1 VSIEAQLSEII
12 QVAVDQQA
20 SDIYWLPTVSKY
32 QILMQAAGELRTLMT
47 IEIAIAQQLINHIK
61 YRSNMAI
68 SDHRRPQLGAM
79 SVTVAEEV
87 LNLRISAVGDF
98 LGRESLVVRLLYQP
112 RPTRL
117 HYLIPSQRVKLEK
130 LMSQTGLILFSG
142 PMGAGKTS
150 TMYDLVRQIDRQQ
163 VVMTIEDPVEIY
175 EPKFLQLQVNAMAQM
190 TYGELLKVG
199 LRHHP
204 EVFIIGEIRDAETAQ
219 IAVQAAL
226 SGHLVLSTIH
236 ARGVYGV
243 VPRLRQLGIDAETL
257 QQALVAVSYQRLLP
271 LVSGKQA
278 AYFDIVTAREP
289 LQLAN
294 NSQMMTHEWGQ
305 QLEAQHA
312 LGRISAETVA
322 RFRDH

>member
-1 VSIEAQLSEII
+1 MSIEAQLSEII

-117 HYLIPSQRVKLEK
+117 HYLIPSQRVQLEK

-150 TMYDLVRQIDRQQ
+150 TMYDLVRQIGRQQ

-175 EPKFLQLQVNAMAQM
+175 EPKFLQLQVNAAAQM

>member
-1 VSIEAQLSEII
+1 MSVEAQLSTII
-12 QVAVDQQA
+12 QAAVDQQA
-20 SDIYWLPTVSKY
+20 SDIYWLPAASEY
-32 QILMQAAGELRTLMT
+32 QVLLQTAGELQTLMT
-47 IEIAIAQQLINHIK
+47 LETAVAQQLINHIK

-79 SVTVAEEV
+79 SVVIAEEA

-98 LGRESLVVRLLYQP
+98 LGRESLVVRLLYQS
-112 RPTRL
+112 RSAAL
-117 HYLIPSQRVKLEK
+117 QYLIPTQRAQLQQ
-130 LMSQTGLILFSG
+130 LMQQTGLILFSG

-150 TMYDLVRQIDRQQ
+150 TMYDLVRNLGRPQ

-175 EPKFLQLQVNAMAQM
+175 EPKFLQLQVNVAAQM
-190 TYGELLKVG
+190 TYSDLLKVG

-243 VPRLRQLGIDAETL
+243 VPRLQQLGVDPETL
-257 QQALVAVSYQRLLP
+257 QQALSAASYQRLIP
-271 LVSGKQA
+271 LAAGGQA
-278 AYFDIVTAREP
+278 AYFDIITAQQP
-289 LQLAN
+289 LQLADKT
-294 NSQMMTHEWGQ
+294 QMMTSEWGEH
-305 QLEAQHA
+305 LEEQHA
-312 LGRISAETVA
+312 VGRITAQTMA
-322 RFRDH
+322 RYQEH

>member
-1 VSIEAQLSEII
+1 MPIEAQLSEII
-12 QVAVDQQA
+12 QTAVAQQA
-20 SDIYWLPTVSKY
+20 SDIYWLPTATAY
-32 QILMQAAGELRTLMT
+32 QVLVQTAGELQTLMT
-47 IEIAIAQQLINHIK
+47 IETAVAQQLINHIK

-79 SVTVAEEV
+79 SVIVAEAS

-98 LGRESLVVRLLYQP
+98 LGRESLVVRLLYQS
-112 RPTRL
+112 RATTL
-117 HYLIPSQRVKLEK
+117 QYLIPTQRAQLQS
-130 LMSQTGLILFSG
+130 LMAQTGLILFSG

-175 EPKFLQLQVNAMAQM
+175 EPSFLQLQVNPAAQM
-190 TYGELLKVG
+190 TYSELLKVG

-257 QQALVAVSYQRLLP
+257 QQAIAAASYQRLVP
-271 LVSGKQA
+271 LAGGGQA
-278 AYFDIVTAREP
+278 AYFDIVTGKEP

-294 NSQMMTHEWGQ
+294 KTQMMTDDWGQ
-305 QLEAQHA
+305 RLDAQQA
-312 LGRISAETVA
+312 LGRISAQTVA
-322 RFRDH
+322 RFRGQ

>member
-1 VSIEAQLSEII
+1 VSIETQLSDII

-20 SDIYWLPTVSKY
+20 SDIYWLPTATAY
-32 QILMQAAGELRTLMT
+32 QILVQAAGELQTIMT
-47 IEIAIAQQLINHIK
+47 IETAVAQQLINHIK

-68 SDHRRPQLGAM
+68 SDHRRPQLGSM
-79 SVTVAEEV
+79 SVVVAEEV
-87 LNLRISAVGDF
+87 LNMRISAVGDF
-98 LGRESLVVRLLYQP
+98 LGRESLVVRLLYQS
-112 RPTRL
+112 RSAAL
-117 HYLIPSQRVKLEK
+117 QYLIPAQRTQLES
-130 LMSQTGLILFSG
+130 LMTQTGLILFSG

-150 TMYDLVRQIDRQQ
+150 TMYDLVRQIDRPQ

-175 EPKFLQLQVNAMAQM
+175 EPKFLQLQVNVGAQM

-236 ARGVYGV
+236 ARGVYGI

-257 QQALVAVSYQRLLP
+257 QQALAAASYQRLLP
-271 LVSGKQA
+271 LAGGGQA
-278 AYFDIVTAREP
+278 AYFDIVTAHEP
-289 LQLAN
+289 LQSAN
-294 NSQMMTHEWGQ
+294 NSQMMTSEWGQ
-305 QLEAQHA
+305 QLEIQQA

-322 RFRDH
+322 RFKGN

>member
-32 QILMQAAGELRTLMT
+32 QILVQAAGELQTLMT
-47 IEIAIAQQLINHIK
+47 IEIAAAQQLINHIK